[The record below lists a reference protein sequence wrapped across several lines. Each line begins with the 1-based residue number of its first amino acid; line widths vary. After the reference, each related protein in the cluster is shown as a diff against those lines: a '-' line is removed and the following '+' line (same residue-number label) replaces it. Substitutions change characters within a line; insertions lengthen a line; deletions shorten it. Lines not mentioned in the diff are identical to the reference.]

1 MKIAVVG
8 SINAD
13 LITKTS
19 KVPKPGETI
28 TGLEFFIGEGGKGL
42 NQAVAASRV
51 ESDVTLFGAI
61 GKDSNGEF
69 LLNSMKKNKVKSDYI
84 NICENTKTGVA
95 NIVLCNGENSIIVVQ
110 GANKECTPHY
120 VNSVKKHI
128 LECDVIIM
136 QLEIPMDTVKE
147 VINFAYENNKIII
160 LNPAPALKMDKA
172 LLQKVNYIIPNEHEY
187 KILFD
192 TNEPIDEIL
201 KKYPKKLIITNGD
214 KGVWYCENNEVINIK
229 APKVEVVDT
238 TGAGDTFI
246 GTFASAIAKSV
257 SLNEAIEFG
266 VKCSSISVTK
276 LGAQGGMPYLK
287 DI

>member
-1 MKIAVVG
+1 MKIAVIG

-13 LITKTS
+13 LVTKTTII
-19 KVPKPGETI
+19 PKQGETI
-28 TGLEFFIGEGGKGL
+28 NGLDFFIGEGGKGL

-51 ESDVTLFGAI
+51 EGDVTLFGAI
-61 GKDSNGEF
+61 GNDTNGEF
-69 LLNSMKKNKVKSDYI
+69 LLNSMKKNKINIDYI
-84 NICENTKTGVA
+84 KKCENEKTGIA
-95 NIVLCNGENSIIVVQ
+95 NIVLCNGENSIIIVQ
-110 GANKECTPHY
+110 GANKECSAQY
-120 VNSVKKHI
+120 VNSVKKNI
-128 LECDVIIM
+128 LECDVVVM
-136 QLEIPMDTVKE
+136 QLEVPINTVNE

-160 LNPAPALKMDKA
+160 LNPAPAVKMDKA
-172 LLQKVNYIIPNEHEY
+172 LLQKINYIIPNEHEY

-201 KKYPKKLIITNGD
+201 KRYPKKLIITNGD
-214 KGVWYCENNEVINIK
+214 KGVWYSENNEIINIS
-229 APKVEVVDT
+229 APKVDVVDT

-246 GTFASAIAKSV
+246 GTFASAITKGY
-257 SLNEAIEFG
+257 SLKDAIEFG